1 MVSKERLGDRRAD
14 MRFEIVGDLWARLV
28 AAQSLTVKNLTTS
41 GMLVE
46 SPSHVHVGSRQQLR
60 LTIGDEVNQVGAI
73 VRHISPVAGRPNY
86 YLVGLAFVD
95 LPSDARRQIETLCST
110 VPENAAV
117 QGA

>member
-1 MVSKERLGDRRAD
+1 

-28 AAQSLTVKNLTTS
+28 AAQSLTIMNLTTS

-46 SPSHVHVGSRQQLR
+46 SPGHVHVGSHQQLR

-73 VRHISPVAGRPNY
+73 VRHIAPVVGKPNH

-95 LPSDARRQIETLCST
+95 LPPESRRQIEALCAMRVGT
-110 VPENAAV
+110 EAV
-117 QGA
+117 RGA